1 MDIHMIGTL
10 RDDKD
15 NIVGFRLFYPER
27 ELYKDFPYDAIEKDV
42 KKSSTLIRELEYDY
56 NTHSGIKGSCGSL
69 DCYPKIYS
77 NGAVANASAAIVITK
92 GTDEN
97 NNTRFRVYN
106 YLAKKVEITEADL
119 IKAVEDGK
127 ATLANAKIMT
137 NSNSGKKSIA
147 CKMGSFEAEMKDVKV
162 KSMNT
167 GESFNAKVSGNHTIN
182 DATTVRVDV
191 DNKKSLAEE
200 LGITQLRMDNPFVNG
215 KEVAHDVVLA
225 KTMQKTN
232 DYEEIEMTI
241 EQKFTLA
248 LNIVNDVRPFYYSML
263 STVGNTPTNDID
275 TMGVSL
281 NKLYWSP
288 DFVAVLSAEEVAFV
302 LMHETL
308 HLAMSHNARKGDR
321 YAQLWNVA
329 CDYFVNTT
337 LLQELNIKEPG
348 QTAVVS
354 RNMGG
359 GKPRKITVQDG
370 GLYLPFETDLSHLT
384 PEIIYSELY
393 EMARQ
398 ENAKKAAG
406 NGGQSNQGQQGSQ
419 GQQGGNQGNQGQQ
432 NQQSQ
437 GNQNNQATSSCMTQ
451 QQAANQIAQGI
462 KEALEGAKEAQ
473 QNSGNSQEAQ
483 QAAQQITQGAR
494 NIMDSVNKTLN
505 NKGNQQ
511 MNQQQGQAGAGM
523 MSSGINK
530 MNKAQQNGQ
539 QGQQSGQQSGQN
551 GNQGNQGQQSQA
563 GNQGSQGQNGQNSQS
578 GQQGNQSGQQSG
590 QGQSASNK
598 MQNGMNKVRQGLQS
612 LASSQ
617 GQGQGQGMGQGS
629 GQSGQNGQQ
638 GQGNGQGQSQGNQG
652 SQGQGQ
658 GQQGGSGQLDLSV
671 LNGKSYRG
679 TTIQGLSNDNS
690 QDLVN
695 DSKSE
700 NLSQERAQQI
710 ADSVLRRAVTNHKMS
725 GKSFG
730 GEAGSFL
737 ERYVE
742 EVLAPKVNWKKVLK
756 RKLTAL
762 AEKENSFSSP
772 DKRFISRDRILPG
785 PRDAEPG
792 ALEGVKI
799 CIDTSG
805 SISDEDLGIAL
816 AQIKQLLKIYKAKA
830 ELLYWDTQVHCGYD
844 FDNTSFKDIIKKKP
858 LGGGGTDANCIFNY
872 FNQCKE
878 YKSGK
883 KQAPSVVIVF
893 TDGYFGEVERKHA
906 KKYKDT
912 IWVICSDSDRER
924 FEPPFGVVAELK
936 NGN

>member
-10 RDDKD
+10 RDNRD

-27 ELYKDFPYDAIEKDV
+27 EVYKDFPYDAIEKDI
-42 KKSSTLIRELEYDY
+42 KKSSALIRELEYDY

-77 NGAVANASAAIVITK
+77 NGAVVNASAAIVITK
-92 GTDEN
+92 GIDEN
-97 NNTRFRVYN
+97 NNTRFTVYN
-106 YLAKKVEITEADL
+106 YSAKKVVITEAEL
-119 IKAVEDGK
+119 IKAVEAGR
-127 ATLANAKIMT
+127 ATLANAKILT

-147 CKMGSFEAEMKDVKV
+147 CKMGSFEAEMNDVKV
-162 KSMNT
+162 QNVNT
-167 GESFNAKVSGNHTIN
+167 GESFNVKVSGNHTIN
-182 DATTVRVDV
+182 DKTTVRVYD
-191 DNKKSLAEE
+191 KQKTLAEE
-200 LGITQLRMDNPFVNG
+200 IGITQLRIDSPFIDG
-215 KEVAHDVVLA
+215 KEVEHSAVLA
-225 KTMQKTN
+225 KVMQQTN
-232 DYEEIEMTI
+232 DYGEVEMTI
-241 EQKFTLA
+241 EEKFNLA
-248 LNIVNDVRPFYYSML
+248 LNIIDDVRPFYYSMI
-263 STVGNTPTNDID
+263 SSVGNIPTNDVD

-288 DFVAVLSAEEVAFV
+288 NFVAVLTAEEVAFI

-329 CDYFVNTT
+329 CDYFINTT
-337 LLQELNIKEPG
+337 LLQELNIHEPG
-348 QTAVVS
+348 QTVIVS
-354 RNMGG
+354 RNRGG
-359 GKPRKITVQDG
+359 GKPRRITAQDS
-370 GLYLPFETDLSHLT
+370 GLYLPFETDLSHIT

-398 ENAKKAAG
+398 ENAKKASQNGQGSQNSGGQG
-406 NGGQSNQGQQGSQ
+406 NQSNQGQG
-419 GQQGGNQGNQGQQ
+419 GNQGQQ
-432 NQQSQ
+432 NPQSQ
-437 GNQNNQATSSCMTQ
+437 GSQNNQATSSSMTQ

-511 MNQQQGQAGAGM
+511 TNQQQGQAGAGM

-530 MNKAQQNGQ
+530 MNKAQN
-539 QGQQSGQQSGQN
+539 QGQQ
-551 GNQGNQGQQSQA
+551 GNQGNQ
-563 GNQGSQGQNGQNSQS
+563 NQNSQ
-578 GQQGNQSGQQSG
+578 GQQGNQGNQSENQGNQSG
-590 QGQSASNK
+590 NQGNQSGNQGNQSGNQSASNK
-598 MQNGMNKVRQGLQS
+598 MQSGMNKVRQGLQN
-612 LASSQ
+612 LAGSQ
-617 GQGQGQGMGQGS
+617 GQGQGQGSGQGS
-629 GQSGQNGQQ
+629 GQGGQNGQQ
-638 GQGNGQGQSQGNQG
+638 GQGNGQG
-652 SQGQGQ
+652 GQ
-658 GQQGGSGQLDLSV
+658 SGQTSGNGPLDLSV

-690 QDLVN
+690 QDLIT

-710 ADSVLRRAVTNHKMS
+710 ADSVLRRAVVNHKMR
-725 GKSFG
+725 GQSFG
-730 GEAGSFL
+730 GETGSFL

-858 LGGGGTDANCIFNY
+858 LGGGGTDANCIFEY

-878 YKSGK
+878 YKSGR
-883 KQAPSVVIVF
+883 KQTPSVVIVF
-893 TDGYFGEVERKHA
+893 TDGYFGDVERKYA

-912 IWVICSDSDRER
+912 IWVICGDTEREK